1 MCLALE
7 EMRMDS
13 RIEGI
18 REGEIKGAVETYQEV
33 GYSLQETC
41 RRVSEKFNLPLQ
53 RAEEESK
60 RYWKQHKNRTRS
72 AAEKAF
78 WYGFL

>member
-13 RIEGI
+13 K

-33 GYSLQETC
+33 GISLQETS
-41 RRVSEKFNLPLQ
+41 RRVSVKFNLPLQ
-53 RAEEESK
+53 QAEEEVK
-60 RYWKQHKNRTRS
+60 KYWQ
-72 AAEKAF
+72 
-78 WYGFL
+78 

>member
-1 MCLALE
+1 MRSLKRSRRKETVGMCVALE

-18 REGEIKGAVETYQEV
+18 REGEIKGVVETYQEV

-41 RRVSEKFNLPLQ
+41 MRVSKKFNLPLQ

-60 RYWKQHKNRTRS
+60 KYWK
-72 AAEKAF
+72 
-78 WYGFL
+78 